1 MNPLDSGKFVIPEGG
16 AYVYY
21 NTKTQSISHGA
32 GGFAVGLVY
41 ALLFIQS
48 ADDRLSVGRFFGWV
62 YGIAAIGGRMALP
75 GILAEAI
82 PLDLGVGALFVTDG
96 ASGLSGLAAYLAY
109 RFHYGQNQLGD
120 WFLYGV
126 PRLLDCSGA
135 VFFAAVGFFA
145 AETETPLK
153 EKGGAYVLR
162 VFYAA
167 FSRLGGALSKS

>member
-1 MNPLDSGKFVIPEGG
+1 MITWNEPI
-16 AYVYY
+16 
-21 NTKTQSISHGA
+21 
-32 GGFAVGLVY
+32 GFWKICHPGRRRLC
-41 ALLFIQS
+41 LLQYKNAINFS
-48 ADDRLSVGRFFGWV
+48 WCWRFRCW
-62 YGIAAIGGRMALP
+62 P
-75 GILAEAI
+75 GVCPAF
-82 PLDLGVGALFVTDG
+82 GALFVTDG